1 MKTTKRFLLTLQLGL
16 AIGLMFGAQPRS
28 LADND
33 ISQPDNTFNNKED
46 HNPKAENSSNKHGEV
61 KRVAA
66 LRRAI
71 LAQKGLSINAQNI
84 KIIDRKGTIL
94 LRGPVDNQGEKDT
107 IESIVKAQC
116 PAYLNELEVKH

>member
-1 MKTTKRFLLTLQLGL
+1 
-16 AIGLMFGAQPRS
+16 MFGAQPRS

-61 KRVAA
+61 KKVAA